1 MWVAQFLSNPNN
13 KYIHRYL
20 ITQQQ
25 PHLEEN
31 KTKMSVNL
39 NQKESKRALKGL
51 LILILLSLIL
61 LYLCSMFTFHT
72 ALIVSGA
79 IILVRVIIWC
89 YCYYCPTRAA
99 DVAFEDRHNSNNYLL
114 TNGGYLYCSNI
125 EDRCV
130 EKIFMEKATPE
141 NITDI
146 WMKYSPC
153 ILCSHKLKNYFCI
166 NREKPTI
173 HLASIWREGN
183 TDDEEGLRDL
193 REDGFKLGKWGRLA
207 KKMGKAEVVDCVL
220 DKRNNKN
227 SQCTIV

>member
-1 MWVAQFLSNPNN
+1 
-13 KYIHRYL
+13 
-20 ITQQQ
+20 
-25 PHLEEN
+25 
-31 KTKMSVNL
+31 MSINL
-39 NQKESKRALKGL
+39 NQKESKGALKEL
-51 LILILLSLIL
+51 LFLILHFLIL
-61 LYLCSMFTFHT
+61 LYLCGMDT
-72 ALIVSGA
+72 AAKVSGA

-89 YCYYCPTRAA
+89 YCYYSPTRAA
-99 DVAFEDRHNSNNYLL
+99 DVAFEDWYNFNYLL

-130 EKIFMEKATPE
+130 ERIFMEKATPE

-153 ILCSHKLKNYFCI
+153 ILCSHKLKNYFCN

-193 REDGFKLGKWGRLA
+193 REDGFKLEKWGRLA
-207 KKMGKAEVVDCVL
+207 KKMGKAEIVDRVL

>member
-13 KYIHRYL
+13 KYIHEYL
-20 ITQQQ
+20 ITQQL
-25 PHLEEN
+25 PHLEKKN
-31 KTKMSVNL
+31 KTKMSINL
-39 NQKESKRALKGL
+39 NQKESKCALKGL
-51 LILILLSLIL
+51 LILILLFLI
-61 LYLCSMFTFHT
+61 LYLCGMDT
-72 ALIVSGA
+72 AAMIVSGA
-79 IILVRVIIWC
+79 IILVTVIIWC
-89 YCYYCPTRAA
+89 YCYYWPGRAA
-99 DVAFEDRHNSNNYLL
+99 DVAFEDENSNYLL

-125 EDRCV
+125 EDRHV
-130 EKIFMEKATPE
+130 ERIFMKIANPE

-153 ILCSHKLKNYFCI
+153 ILCSHKLKNYFCN

-193 REDGFKLGKWGRLA
+193 RKDGFKLEKWGRLA

-220 DKRNNKN
+220 DKLNNKN